1 MVWKRNFG
9 LGNPDKFYPNHQLI
23 PLSVIPLSGTHC
35 LIKNLIWEFIAGLV
49 FLRND
54 FQEAFN
60 DAKAK
65 SKLSTALKTAAEQRV
80 LI

>member
-1 MVWKRNFG
+1 M
-9 LGNPDKFYPNHQLI
+9 
-23 PLSVIPLSGTHC
+23 
-35 LIKNLIWEFIAGLV
+35 IKNLIWEFIAGLV

-80 LI
+80 LKFKKIQLYPSFSFTVHLGIKIMKSF

>member
-1 MVWKRNFG
+1 MIR
-9 LGNPDKFYPNHQLI
+9 
-23 PLSVIPLSGTHC
+23 
-35 LIKNLIWEFIAGLV
+35 NLIWEFIAGLV

-80 LI
+80 LKCNKNC